1 MFRWANLSSH
11 TAWLMSLRTVVPQNI
26 PDWIIYALPDGL
38 WACSYTILIGT
49 IWDFNVEKCLAI
61 MAIIPLMGILSELL
75 QCCNVL
81 PGVFDWHD
89 LVAYSLGFVIG
100 IAYINRI
107 RKIRINKEI

>member
-1 MFRWANLSSH
+1 
-11 TAWLMSLRTVVPQNI
+11 
-26 PDWIIYALPDGL
+26 
-38 WACSYTILIGT
+38 
-49 IWDFNVEKCLAI
+49 